1 MKNLKYLLVG
11 VLFGITLSKA
21 EVISWFRIYE
31 MFKLQSFHMFGVI
44 GTAVV
49 LGYFIMRGFNS
60 KVLKS
65 ATGAKVRVEDKKK
78 GTPRN
83 LIGGIIFGLGWALG
97 GACPGPI
104 FILVGKGVVSILVVL
119 FGALLGAFLY
129 HILKF
134 KLPHYVFRLPN
145 KKI

>member
-1 MKNLKYLLVG
+1 
-11 VLFGITLSKA
+11 LSKA

-49 LGYFIMRGFNS
+49 IGFFIMRGFKS
-60 KVLKS
+60 QKLKS
-65 ATGAKVRVEDKKK
+65 VTGAKIHVEEKKK

-104 FILVGKGVVSILVVL
+104 FILIGKGVVPILVVL

-129 HILKF
+129 HTLKS
-134 KLPHYVFRLPN
+134 KLPH
-145 KKI
+145 